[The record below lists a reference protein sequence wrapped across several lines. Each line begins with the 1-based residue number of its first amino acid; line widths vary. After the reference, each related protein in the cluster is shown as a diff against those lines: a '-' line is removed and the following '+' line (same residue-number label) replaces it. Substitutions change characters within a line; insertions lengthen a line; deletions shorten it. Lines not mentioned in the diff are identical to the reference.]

1 MDLSKA
7 YHIIL
12 AKLQLWLRGFI
23 ALLPNIVIAAIVVT
37 IGLLLAKYL
46 RRFTRKIMGRFS
58 SHQALINLTASFVS
72 IAFGATAIF
81 IALSILKLDK
91 AVTTMLAGAGVIGLA
106 LAFAFQDI
114 AANFMSGVFLSIR
127 RPIGIGDIVKV
138 KEQMGIVEA
147 INLRDTVLRTF
158 RGYLVIIPNK
168 DVFQNPI
175 ENYSRYRKR
184 RYDLNVGV
192 SYAEDLEAVKDLTLK
207 TLAGLEGLS
216 PDETTTLVYTEF
228 SDSTINFT
236 VRLWTDQ
243 IKQGDYLD
251 VGSRAIMRI
260 KKAYDTA
267 GISLPYPILTL
278 DFGIKGGVS
287 LEEMLAKKPETER

>member
-12 AKLQLWLRGFI
+12 QKLQLWLRSFI

-37 IGLLLAKYL
+37 IGLLLAKYVKKI
-46 RRFTRKIMGRFS
+46 TRKVMGRFS

-72 IAFGATAIF
+72 IAVGTTAIF

-114 AANFMSGVFLSIR
+114 AANFMSGVFLSLR

-138 KEQMGIVEA
+138 KDHMGIVEA

-158 RGYLVIIPNK
+158 QGHLVIVPNK

-175 ENYSRYRKR
+175 QNYSRYRKR
-184 RYDLNVGV
+184 RYDITIGV
-192 SYAEDLEAVKDLTLK
+192 SYGEDLEAVKALTLQ
-207 TLAGLEGLS
+207 TLEGLEGLS
-216 PDETTTLVYTEF
+216 SDEKTTVVYTGF
-228 SDSTINFT
+228 GDSTIDFT
-236 VRLWTDQ
+236 IRLWTDQ
-243 IKQGDYLD
+243 VRQGDFLE
-251 VGSRAIMRI
+251 VGSQAIMRL
-260 KKAYDTA
+260 KKAYDKA
-267 GISLPYPILTL
+267 NISLPFPIRTL
-278 DFGIKGGVS
+278 DFGIKAGVPLS
-287 LEEMLAKKPETER
+287 EMLDKLPTETG